1 MIKVEILRTQV
12 LILGLSFVVHCASF
26 KGSPQTADIYYPA
39 APYLTKRAGIGNET
53 LKQPR

>member
-12 LILGLSFVVHCASF
+12 LILGLSFVVKCASF